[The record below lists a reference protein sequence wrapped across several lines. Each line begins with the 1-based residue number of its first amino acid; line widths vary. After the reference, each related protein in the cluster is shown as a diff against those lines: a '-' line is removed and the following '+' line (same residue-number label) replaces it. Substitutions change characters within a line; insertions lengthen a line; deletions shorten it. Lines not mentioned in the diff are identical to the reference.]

1 MSLARIAFA
10 LMPISILVI
19 WGYSCAYSI
28 FGTGVFNHQAMG
40 YGLEPGAVM
49 LGFSHRM
56 AVSKFQ
62 GLTFKTRKLQPLT
75 KYSFLLKESLTQW
88 KSTRRRLRLSNRDS
102 IPLGYFLIASL
113 VVVAVFEGGRWWR
126 VKRLNETRFP

>member
-1 MSLARIAFA
+1 
-10 LMPISILVI
+10 MPISILVI

-28 FGTGVFNHQAMG
+28 FGTGVFNHQAMGYGLWAMG